1 MPSCS
6 TWSVLSGK
14 DFVITWYHVK
24 TDPGPGR
31 PTQHP
36 SWFIRPQSQRLRP
49 ILILWSQTQSPFFSC
64 TLFYSENSVFV
75 SNVLLFFV
83 QWEEWSL
90 LIWHQQRHSRMCRS
104 FFLQT
109 CYIVFTAPLHLN
121 KRVGLYRC
129 FLLATAAAVV
139 FVFPLWRIS
148 ILMSVPFYNLFTL
161 WGLTFHLFNMWY
173 FWVPAP

>member
-24 TDPGPGR
+24 TDSGPGR

-36 SWFIRPQSQRLRP
+36 SWFVST
-49 ILILWSQTQSPFFSC
+49 SSTHFDFVKSNSVTFFSC

-104 FFLQT
+104 FF
-109 CYIVFTAPLHLN
+109 FTNLLHCFHGPATFEQEGGAIPLLPVSYG
-121 KRVGLYRC
+121 RGSSLC
-129 FLLATAAAVV
+129 
-139 FVFPLWRIS
+139 
-148 ILMSVPFYNLFTL
+148 
-161 WGLTFHLFNMWY
+161 
-173 FWVPAP
+173 VPAVANFNSYVSPVL